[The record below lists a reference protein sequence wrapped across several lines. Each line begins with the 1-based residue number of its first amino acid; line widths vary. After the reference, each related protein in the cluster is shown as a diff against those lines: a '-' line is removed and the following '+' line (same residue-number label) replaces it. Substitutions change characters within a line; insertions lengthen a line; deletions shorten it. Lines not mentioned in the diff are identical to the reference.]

1 VYAKRILFGLSDKK
15 ESEQKQKQKSDEQK
29 YEKTVRAL
37 RLMSKNKNF
46 VKQQS

>member
-1 VYAKRILFGLSDKK
+1 VCAKRILFGLSDKK
-15 ESEQKQKQKSDEQK
+15 ESEQKQKSDEQK